1 MDGAEI
7 QGKVSSFNDWILK
20 MQTNKYLIGI
30 LFCLVA
36 TISWGAM
43 FPVMTDA
50 LRHMDPFMF
59 TALRYSI
66 AGIAFSLL
74 LMLREGASAFS
85 LRDERWFLAWLFGSA
100 GFAGFGFLVFLGQ
113 KMIGSTGA
121 LTASIMMATMPML
134 GLLVTWGLRKTR
146 PPLFSFGFIM
156 LSFCGVVLVI
166 TRGDLSAV
174 LAEPS
179 NYFANVPLILGA
191 LCWVLYTVGATYF
204 PKWSPYRY
212 TALTTLLGLT
222 TVFAVNTV
230 LVLDGVIPIPTIAA
244 VVEVAPH
251 LIYMALIAG
260 FVGVLCWNI
269 GNKIL
274 TPLNGVLFMDV
285 VPITAFVLSAVS
297 GIVPSEMQTL
307 GACITA
313 TALVMNNLYQRR
325 MQSAVL
331 VKTEHAKAMG
341 TSLEIRP
348 LQR

>member
-1 MDGAEI
+1 
-7 QGKVSSFNDWILK
+7 

-30 LFCLVA
+30 FCCLVA
-36 TISWGAM
+36 TVSWGAM

-50 LRHMDPFMF
+50 LRFMDPFTF

-66 AGIAFSLL
+66 AVIAFIALL
-74 LMLREGASAFS
+74 LFREGSSALS
-85 LRDERWFLAWLFGSA
+85 LRGERWGLAWLFGSA

-113 KMIGSTGA
+113 QMIGASGA

-134 GLLVTWGLRKTR
+134 GLFVIWALRKMR
-146 PPLFSFGFIM
+146 PPLFSFGFIL

-166 TRGDLSAV
+166 TNGDLNAV

-212 TALTTLLGLT
+212 TTLTTLLGLT
-222 TVFAVNTV
+222 TVFAVNIV
-230 LVLDGVIPIPTIAA
+230 LVLLGVIPQPTVVAA
-244 VVEVAPH
+244 LAVAPH

-269 GNKIL
+269 GNKII

-285 VPITAFVLSAVS
+285 VPITTFALSTAGGV
-297 GIVPSEMQTL
+297 VPSNMQVL
-307 GACITA
+307 GAGITA
-313 TALVMNNLYQRR
+313 IALLLNNLYQR
-325 MQSAVL
+325 QAKKAASAPSVI
-331 VKTEHAKAMG
+331 VKLAPTIQGA
-341 TSLEIRP
+341 R
-348 LQR
+348 